1 MLKRLLFVDDDNMVL
16 AGLRRALHDMRQ
28 EWDMTFAPGA
38 YAALEAL
45 EHQPYDAVVTDMR
58 MPSMDGAELLE
69 CIKKRHPEVVRIIL
83 SGQSEKEAVLR
94 SLAPAHQY
102 LAKPCDIR
110 ELKLRLSQAF
120 ASRDLLQNPAIAATI
135 ARLRSLPS
143 LPTVYNELTAA
154 LRSETTSLG
163 QIEQIIAK
171 DPGMATKILQLANS
185 AFIGAHGRVSSLR
198 EAVSLIGV
206 DTVRTLTLSIH
217 VFFRFDGKSAVAS
230 QLSALWEHSISVA
243 AIGQKIASLETGSR
257 SMAEECF
264 AAGLLHDVGKAILLA
279 EKPKEYA
286 EVQKQLE
293 TSSNSVEAL
302 EIEALGCSHAQL
314 GAYLMSVWGLPAS
327 LVHAVAFHH
336 RPSEAIDNQFSTL
349 TAVHCANAL
358 SKANAG
364 QAGEE
369 ILLDR
374 EYLERLG
381 LAGKE
386 ALWRAS
392 LDDFLPAQKDVPP
405 AISA

>member
-1 MLKRLLFVDDDNMVL
+1 
-16 AGLRRALHDMRQ
+16 
-28 EWDMTFAPGA
+28 
-38 YAALEAL
+38 
-45 EHQPYDAVVTDMR
+45 
-58 MPSMDGAELLE
+58 
-69 CIKKRHPEVVRIIL
+69 
-83 SGQSEKEAVLR
+83 
-94 SLAPAHQY
+94 
-102 LAKPCDIR
+102 
-110 ELKLRLSQAF
+110 
-120 ASRDLLQNPAIAATI
+120 
-135 ARLRSLPS
+135 
-143 LPTVYNELTAA
+143 
-154 LRSETTSLG
+154 
-163 QIEQIIAK
+163 
-171 DPGMATKILQLANS
+171 MATKILQLANS

-217 VFFRFDGKSAVAS
+217 VFFRFDGKSAVAN

-293 TSSNSVEAL
+293 ISSSSVEAL

-358 SKANAG
+358 SKANTG

-369 ILLDR
+369 VLLDR